1 MPDVAVDLIADELRQ
16 LALVAPADSGSDA
29 TKRSLSRMTP
39 ILKLRANFIRGRV
52 PSVISTLP
60 PPMSITTAGFGV
72 STP

>member
-1 MPDVAVDLIADELRQ
+1 MNFAILRSSR
-16 LALVAPADSGSDA
+16 LEIGSES
-29 TKRSLSRMTP
+29 TKRSVSRITP
-39 ILKLRANFIRGRV
+39 ILKLRANSTSRPL